1 MLLRRRL
8 RVLAAVVLA
17 LSGGCLVGCETS
29 KSNDPLANL
38 TDEEIE
44 RLEQEIRELPEG
56 SIILKLLERYI

>member
-8 RVLAAVVLA
+8 KVLAAVVLA

-29 KSNDPLANL
+29 RINDPLANL

-44 RLEQEIRELPEG
+44 QLEREIRELPEG
-56 SIILKLLERYI
+56 SIILKLLEGYI